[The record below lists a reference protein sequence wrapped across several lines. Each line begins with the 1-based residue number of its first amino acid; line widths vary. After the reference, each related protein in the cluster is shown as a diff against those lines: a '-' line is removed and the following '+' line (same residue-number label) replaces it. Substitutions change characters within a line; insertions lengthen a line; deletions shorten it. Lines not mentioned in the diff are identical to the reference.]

1 MKDVSNSISWGDV
14 IETSIYTDQN
24 WFLQENIHAFYTTIN
39 TSYNLNKYPKN
50 KQEKAKISFSSD
62 LNKTSLKNINRKN
75 ISILKQNMP
84 NKNLND
90 LIYMNNIISN
100 YVINKQYDKVRSIK
114 HAYELNIKDIEIIL
128 KLNKITE
135 KITLTSK
142 MKKLIN

>member
-1 MKDVSNSISWGDV
+1 
-14 IETSIYTDQN
+14 
-24 WFLQENIHAFYTTIN
+24 
-39 TSYNLNKYPKN
+39 
-50 KQEKAKISFSSD
+50 
-62 LNKTSLKNINRKN
+62 
-75 ISILKQNMP
+75 MP

-100 YVINKQYDKVRSIK
+100 YVINKQYDKVRTIK